1 MSQTINEDALLRI
14 SQVLELIPIS
24 RSAWWQ
30 GCKSG
35 KYPKPIKIG
44 PKTTVWKASD
54 IAKTLRELTGE
65 QQNQAHHHHPFG
77 QAVSVR

>member
-44 PKTTVWKASD
+44 PKTPVWKASD

-65 QQNQAHHHHPFG
+65 QQKAEEKKDEKQK
-77 QAVSVR
+77 

>member
-1 MSQTINEDALLRI
+1 M
-14 SQVLELIPIS
+14 
-24 RSAWWQ
+24 
-30 GCKSG
+30 KSG

-65 QQNQAHHHHPFG
+65 QQKAEEKKDEKQK
-77 QAVSVR
+77 

>member
-35 KYPKPIKIG
+35 KYPQPIKLG
-44 PKTTVWKASD
+44 PKTTVWTASA

-65 QQNQAHHHHPFG
+65 QQKAEEKKDEKQK
-77 QAVSVR
+77 

>member
-44 PKTTVWKASD
+44 PKTTVFHAVDRGSNPLGD
-54 IAKTLRELTGE
+54 AKKIQALT
-65 QQNQAHHHHPFG
+65 
-77 QAVSVR
+77 